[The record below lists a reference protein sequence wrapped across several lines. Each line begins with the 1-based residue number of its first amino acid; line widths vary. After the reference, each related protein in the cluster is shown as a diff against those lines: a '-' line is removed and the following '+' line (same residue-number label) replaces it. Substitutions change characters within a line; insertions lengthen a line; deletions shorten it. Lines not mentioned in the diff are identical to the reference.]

1 MHPGNLIVEW
11 DEGGTDYCRIYDSTT
26 DTTATFHEEYDD
38 TTYASISNSYYE
50 PLALPDDFDLPFQM
64 QREAILEKTLDL
76 RDYLRIGDSRRYFLR
91 SCAVAALANRE
102 NLKRSSNQIRAPN
115 HRDL

>member
-1 MHPGNLIVEW
+1 MQQVYLIGG
-11 DEGGTDYCRIYDSTT
+11 GGTDCYRFSSSTANATTLGVCVYYDTP
-26 DTTATFHEEYDD
+26 
-38 TTYASISNSYYE
+38 YASISNFDYE

-76 RDYLRIGDSRRYFLR
+76 RDHLRIGDSIRYFLR